1 MRARVSFSLCAVIFS
16 VLSLICT
23 AVIWLSRI
31 DLHFVFNIP
40 LIRKKMK
47 EAQEKARKVSCL
59 HRASLCCFESNFEPS
74 VERYLRVLLV
84 VLA

>member
-59 HRASLCCFESNFEPS
+59 HRASLCSF
-74 VERYLRVLLV
+74 
-84 VLA
+84 